1 VNRLTIFFLLIST
14 LLVDPLHLK
23 AQEDSPFNFTGP
35 KVTVEFVLSEIIRY
49 PKEAVRARKEGRVVY
64 QIEIDSFGNF
74 INSTLLEET
83 HPIFKEEA
91 EKAMKYLEASW
102 YPDLLGLKAPG
113 ESYLVVMTFA
123 NLNLQADPADRL
135 AQANRSIEKGK
146 AEKAI
151 PILNRLIEEYPYAK
165 EYYETRAKAFAQI
178 RNNDEFEKNKEQII
192 NLEKTVLSNLTTFI
206 YNTRSKVPIS
216 F

>member
-1 VNRLTIFFLLIST
+1 MNRLTIFFLLIST

-49 PKEAVRARKEGRVVY
+49 PKEAAKARKEGRVVY
-64 QIEIDSFGNF
+64 QIEVDSSGNF

-102 YPDLLGLKAPG
+102 YSELLGLKAPG

-123 NLNLQADPADRL
+123 NLNLQVDPADRL
-135 AQANRSIEKGK
+135 AHANRFIKKGK
-146 AEKAI
+146 PEKAI
-151 PILNRLIEEYPYAK
+151 PILTRLIEDYPYGK
-165 EYYETRAKAFAQI
+165 EYYETRAKAFARI
-178 RNNDEFEKNKEQII
+178 RKTKEFDNDTEKIVS
-192 NLEKTVLSNLTTFI
+192 LEKTVLANLTTFI
-206 YNTRSKVPIS
+206 YSTRSKVPIS